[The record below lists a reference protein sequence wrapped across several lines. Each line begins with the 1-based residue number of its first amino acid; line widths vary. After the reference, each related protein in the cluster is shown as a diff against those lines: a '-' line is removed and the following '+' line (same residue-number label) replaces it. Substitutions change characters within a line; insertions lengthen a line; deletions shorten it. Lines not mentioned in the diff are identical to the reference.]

1 MSSIT
6 KFIQEGQHSVV
17 QQISNEPTLMD
28 KISTA
33 YKNNIPTIKTVLAS
47 AAGAA
52 LAIVV
57 GANSAHAGGS
67 KEGAIWGAGTGV
79 LTGAVAKDKEA
90 AVVGGLAGAAAGGL
104 IGKGDGAKVAGSVT
118 GLLTSLIVH
127 GGNVQEE
134 RAKQQQ
140 LMREREVAQAE
151 REYQRNRKSGDLPH
165 SNAYYNHQA
174 EQNRFV
180 ADPEKLAKLLRK
192 DSGNELPPK
201 IQAKIEQGMQTY
213 LNKYN
218 DSVSD
223 WENYFKNVYTDPNPQ
238 LRADLNTIEKDAGI
252 GIAGSLEEAQGQK
265 NLVKQNQK
273 MLSVSGQIHREKV
286 QVSYVQANASSDE
299 VKQLQSLNMKNIVVA
314 FEQHNFD
321 PSTISYQMREQVAA
335 ALNKDPMKVA
345 AENVVAGI
353 KQATPKIT
361 TNWNDEGTTYSSG
374 FGYGR

>member
-33 YKNNIPTIKTVLAS
+33 YKNNMPTIKTVLSS
-47 AAGAA
+47 AAAA
-52 LAIVV
+52 TLAIVV

-79 LTGAVAKDKEA
+79 VTGAIAKDKEA
-90 AVVGGLAGAAAGGL
+90 AVVGGLAGAAAGGI
-104 IGKGDGAKVAGSVT
+104 IGKGDGAKAAGAIT

-127 GGNVQEE
+127 GNNVQEE

-140 LMREREVAQAE
+140 LMREREVAKAE
-151 REYQRNRKSGDLPH
+151 REYQRTRKSGDLPH
-165 SNAYYNHQA
+165 SNAYYNYQA

-180 ADPEKLAKLLRK
+180 ADPAKLSKLLK
-192 DSGNELPPK
+192 KESGNELPPK

-218 DSVSD
+218 ESVSD

-238 LRADLNTIEKDAGI
+238 LRSDLNTIEKDAGI
-252 GIAGSLEEAQGQK
+252 GIAGSLEEAQSQK

-273 MLSVSGQIHREKV
+273 MLSVAGQIHREKV
-286 QVSYVQANASSDE
+286 QVSYVQANASSEE

-353 KQATPKIT
+353 KQTAPKIT

-374 FGYGR
+374 YGYGR